1 LPTGSTNI
9 SGPRAAGSVVAL
21 LDGDPRDAS
30 GIVVVCDA
38 DICGLH
44 SCRTLGDGE
53 GDRIAIF
60 QVFAIGLSD
69 EFIECVEAVD
79 GTDPATLCERE
90 KVPSVL
96 FVQVG

>member
-1 LPTGSTNI
+1 
-9 SGPRAAGSVVAL
+9 
-21 LDGDPRDAS
+21 
-30 GIVVVCDA
+30 
-38 DICGLH
+38 
-44 SCRTLGDGE
+44 
-53 GDRIAIF
+53 
-60 QVFAIGLSD
+60 LSD